1 MQFCMENLKLKR
13 KRTIFFDLQERE
25 FEPQIFSNFCALDL
39 NLRVTRSKLG
49 NLLKEIGLYYILTND
64 QLTSLL
70 IIHKLKL
77 CFKTQSFKTN
87 VFLFLI
93 LEKRFVLKQSS
104 KEIHSFASLCNAIS
118 YIFTSSNPFFRQ
130 MQAGLL
136 MSDDIGSGSI

>member
-1 MQFCMENLKLKR
+1 MYGEFEIEKKKDKN
-13 KRTIFFDLQERE
+13 FFTFWGKPLLEWG

-87 VFLFLI
+87 VFLFRI
-93 LEKRFVLKQSS
+93 LEKIFVLKQSS
-104 KEIHSFASLCNAIS
+104 KEIHSFASSCNAIS

-130 MQAGLL
+130 M
-136 MSDDIGSGSI
+136 